1 MWSTMASR
9 EMISVPR
16 CVATE
21 RYCKRRKTTKMVLSE
36 MCLTLTLTLNP
47 NPNPN
52 PNPNQDPNPNPNLQE
67 AEDDED
73 GVKRDVPRVR
83 DVQRHGQRL

>member
-1 MWSTMASR
+1 MEVMWTTMASR

-36 MCLTLTLTLNP
+36 MCH
-47 NPNPN
+47 
-52 PNPNQDPNPNPNLQE
+52 E
-67 AEDDED
+67 
-73 GVKRDVPRVR
+73 
-83 DVQRHGQRL
+83 